1 MSYKTIFKFYES
13 CYDRFGDCPQGVDW
27 PKIEDVD
34 KRYNIMLNVI
44 KDKNINTTLLDFGCG
59 LSHLYEYIISNN
71 ISNINYS
78 GLDIS
83 EKFIEASRLK
93 FPNIMYYNN
102 DLLENNV
109 DLPQFD
115 YIIMNGIFT
124 EKRELTDQDMFTFLC
139 QLISKV
145 FSYTNIGMAFN
156 VMSPVVDWCNDNL
169 FYLSI
174 DQILEYIC
182 RNLSR
187 HVIIRHDY
195 GLYEYTIYIYKDMTY
210 PIPPVPNPLPQ

>member
-1 MSYKTIFKFYES
+1 MSYKTIFKFYEL

-34 KRYNIMLNVI
+34 KRYNIMLDVIQNKNNNV
-44 KDKNINTTLLDFGCG
+44 TLLDFGCG
-59 LSHLYEYIISNN
+59 LSHLYEFIISNN
-71 ISNINYS
+71 IQNINYS

-93 FPNIMYYNN
+93 FPNIMYYNK

-124 EKRELTDQDMFTFLC
+124 EKRDLTNKEMFAFLC

-156 VMSPVVDWCNDNL
+156 VMSPVVDWYNDNL

-174 DQILEYIC
+174 DQILEYVC

-195 GLYEYTIYIYKDMTY
+195 GLYEYTIYIYKDMAY